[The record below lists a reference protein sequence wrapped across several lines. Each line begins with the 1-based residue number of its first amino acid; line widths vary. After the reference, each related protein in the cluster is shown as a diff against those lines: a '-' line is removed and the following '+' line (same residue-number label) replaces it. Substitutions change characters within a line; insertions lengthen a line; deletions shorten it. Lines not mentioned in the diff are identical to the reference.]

1 MKFEGKYGFVY
12 KEKHLP
18 TASQPWKSSEATK
31 EVPNSV
37 TRSTCIP
44 SMLLGKHNS
53 GGSVWSG
60 PDENPT
66 TGQPYN
72 HDSSET
78 NVTYTKARLTMKKQA
93 TNTRDKPSQI
103 FAQVVANC
111 KDDVQTIMPLEENW
125 KRTMRY
131 HRPTPPVPHSLAD
144 MTITEIY
151 SVSAEKIINDGFSYS
166 ENV

>member
-1 MKFEGKYGFVY
+1 MVSYIRKNIYPLHHNHGNHQKQQRRCQTLLPGVHVY
-12 KEKHLP
+12 Q
-18 TASQPWKSSEATK
+18 ACYSENTTVV
-31 EVPNSV
+31 EVCEAV
-37 TRSTCIP
+37 QMRIQ
-44 SMLLGKHNS
+44 LQ
-53 GGSVWSG
+53 GS
-60 PDENPT
+60 PT
-66 TGQPYN
+66 TM
-72 HDSSET
+72 
-78 NVTYTKARLTMKKQA
+78 TKVRPMWPMKEQA